1 MEGDFLTCE
10 MRCIVDGA
18 VQIPDVR
25 ESMYENFRTW
35 EMRCIANRLDITKGD
50 AGSTIPVTHDGTGI
64 DYTCNGQSNLNRL
77 VVELGI
83 RLVIGQGGGRVDYA

>member
-25 ESMYENFRTW
+25 ESMYENFRTC
-35 EMRCIANRLDITKGD
+35 EVRCIANRLDITKGD
-50 AGSTIPVTHDGTGI
+50 AGSTMLVAVIAGDSTIPVAHDRGGV
-64 DYTCNGQSNLNRL
+64 DYTSNARWNRNRL
-77 VVELGI
+77 YL
-83 RLVIGQGGGRVDYA
+83 